1 MTAIRPPYTAT
12 FNDYV
17 RRELGFKSDLEYYIL
32 GGGIGAPWNFGSDN
46 EYVDV
51 GESLRAAF
59 ARNPHMRVFVAY
71 GYYDAATPY
80 AAAQYT
86 IDHLRLPPELKARIS
101 SGYYESGHMMYIHR
115 PSLAKLTEEVRGF
128 VGVAAR

>member
-1 MTAIRPPYTAT
+1 MPAIPTAVVPTTGPAGPVYTAT

-32 GGGIGAPWNFGSDN
+32 GGGIGAPWSFASDN

-80 AAAQYT
+80 HAAEYSMA
-86 IDHLRLPPELKARIS
+86 HLRLPPERR
-101 SGYYESGHMMYIHR
+101 H
-115 PSLAKLTEEVRGF
+115 EVRTIARVDGP
-128 VGVAAR
+128 GGAA